1 MEFKLRVQFFK
12 KMFNG
17 EMRDFARIPVTDTKD
32 ILETP
37 VRASDVQRFPK
48 EWAEY
53 QKRKDKNLPDQTSGL
68 PELSRKLPGLAE
80 DNRIEL
86 ELKGIKT
93 IKDLANAKTTALE
106 SMGKIYVT
114 LQEIAKLHVKAE
126 QNNKSNSKNKTE
138 KKED

>member
-1 MEFKLRVQFFK
+1 MEFKLKVQFYK

-53 QKRKDKNLPDQTSGL
+53 QKNKDKKPVNKTIH
-68 PELSRKLPGLAE
+68 LPGLAE
-80 DNRIEL
+80 DHRIEL

-93 IKDLANAKTTALE
+93 VEDLASAKTTVLE

-114 LQEIAKLHVKAE
+114 LHEIAKLQVKAE
-126 QNNKSNSKNKTE
+126 KNNKSKSTSKDTEE
-138 KKED
+138 KKEE

>member
-1 MEFKLRVQFFK
+1 MEFKLKVQFYK

-37 VRASDVQRFPK
+37 VRASDVERFPK

-53 QKRKDKNLPDQTSGL
+53 QKNKDKKPVNKTII
-68 PELSRKLPGLAE
+68 LPGLAE
-80 DNRIEL
+80 DQRIEL

-93 IKDLANAKTTALE
+93 VEALASAKTTVLQ
-106 SMGKIYVT
+106 SMGNIYVT
-114 LQEIAKLHVKAE
+114 MQEIAKLQVKADE
-126 QNNKSNSKNKTE
+126 KTKSTSKASEE
-138 KKED
+138 KKEE

>member
-1 MEFKLRVQFFK
+1 MEFKLRVQFYK

-37 VRASDVQRFPK
+37 VRASDIQRFPK

-53 QKRKDKNLPDQTSGL
+53 QKNKDKKPVTKKVN
-68 PELSRKLPGLAE
+68 LPGLAE
-80 DNRIEL
+80 DHRIEL

-93 IKDLANAKTTALE
+93 LKDLANAKTTVLQ
-106 SMGKIYVT
+106 SMGNIYVT
-114 LQEIAKLHVKAE
+114 LQEIAKLQVKADE
-126 QNNKSNSKNKTE
+126 KDKSTSKKSEE
-138 KKED
+138 KKEE

>member
-1 MEFKLRVQFFK
+1 MRVQFYK

-37 VRASDVQRFPK
+37 VRASDIQRFPK

-53 QKRKDKNLPDQTSGL
+53 QKNKDKKPVTKKVN
-68 PELSRKLPGLAE
+68 LPGLAE
-80 DNRIEL
+80 DHRIEL

-93 IKDLANAKTTALE
+93 LKDLASAKTTVLQ
-106 SMGKIYVT
+106 SMGNIYVT
-114 LQEIAKLHVKAE
+114 LQEIAKLQVKADE
-126 QNNKSNSKNKTE
+126 KDKSTSKKSEE
-138 KKED
+138 KKEE